1 MALLSACA
9 CACLQVGPKVLLR
22 WFGHFAMLAA
32 YTLGHHLLKPL
43 RHISSSYTW
52 CRLLDALKYGSSS
65 DYRYSSS
72 SSDVVLAGVA
82 SSGSGSKVVAPQEA
96 RVGADASRAAP
107 VGAVANNIVPAV
119 PSGIWGQHEVVH
131 SNKSS
136 QQQQPS
142 AA

>member
-1 MALLSACA
+1 
-9 CACLQVGPKVLLR
+9 
-22 WFGHFAMLAA
+22 MLAA
-32 YTLGHHLLKPL
+32 YTFGHHLLRPL
-43 RHISSSYTW
+43 RAISSSYTW

-72 SSDVVLAGVA
+72 SSSSSSSDGVLAGVV
-82 SSGSGSKVVAPQEA
+82 GSGSKVVVPEDA
-96 RVGADASRAAP
+96 RAVGAVERASRVVAP
-107 VGAVANNIVPAV
+107 VGGSVANNIVPGV

-136 QQQQPS
+136 QQQQQPS

>member
-1 MALLSACA
+1 
-9 CACLQVGPKVLLR
+9 
-22 WFGHFAMLAA
+22 MLAA
-32 YTLGHHLLKPL
+32 YTLVHHLLKPL

-72 SSDVVLAGVA
+72 TSDDVLAGVA

-96 RVGADASRAAP
+96 RVGADASRVVAP

-119 PSGIWGQHEVVH
+119 PYGIWGQHEVVH
-131 SNKSS
+131 SNKGS